1 MQPVFKEGQK
11 LTLEKRIEALEGKIQ
26 TIGEGLS
33 EILTNLAKIDDA
45 INIQKE
51 APVDL
56 EKIEWGEAEGEKGPF
71 DGPRM

>member
-1 MQPVFKEGQK
+1 M
-11 LTLEKRIEALEGKIQ
+11 TLEKRIEALEGKIQ